1 MEFFWSVN
9 FQIQTGHR
17 DLQSRSPYFVQMRE
31 NMDQKNSE
39 YGYFSRSDKTKCNDT
54 GIKYYENFNLLCK
67 ETGLKMD
74 MRSIFKRKSS

>member
-39 YGYFSRSDKTKCNDT
+39 YGYFSRSDKTKYNDT
-54 GIKYYENFNLLCK
+54 GIKYYEKFNLLCK
-67 ETGLKMD
+67 EARLKMN
-74 MRSIFKRKSS
+74 MRSRFKW